1 MTTTTRATI
10 ARRPRGQHPRKP
22 PVQQLPGIK
31 GSRLPEYLE
40 AQEVRAILAAANN
53 PRARLLML
61 FQWRAGL
68 RVSEALAVQAAD
80 LSLESDQPT
89 LRVRSGKGGHARI
102 VPVHPEL
109 QNALTA
115 VLQFA
120 DVVQGR
126 SIIGVSRTTAWRWVQ
141 AGVDRAVAIMNLH
154 QLGFITRKENVILLG
169 PAGVGKTH
177 LAIALAI
184 TAAERGRGSS
194 PPRTRTR
201 PAGFGLPFPR
211 TIPRRRAPRTRLV
224 PRCLGYLRFPG
235 SLRSSLTLTKRG
247 IYPSLPM
254 GVASSS
260 SARFTVPC
268 ETFMMRATR
277 RIDGVSAYIRRLQ
290 R

>member
-1 MTTTTRATI
+1 MATAARTALTRRAK
-10 ARRPRGQHPRKP
+10 GMHPKQP
-22 PVQQLPGIK
+22 GVQQLPGIK

-109 QNALTA
+109 QNALIA

-141 AGVDRAVAIMNLH
+141 AGVDRAVAMGSLH
-154 QLGFITRKENVILLG
+154 EG
-169 PAGVGKTH
+169 
-177 LAIALAI
+177 
-184 TAAERGRGSS
+184 
-194 PPRTRTR
+194 
-201 PAGFGLPFPR
+201 
-211 TIPRRRAPRTRLV
+211 RRRIGTHTFRHSYARHLLLHGVPINYLSKWLGHRSISTTLVYLELV
-224 PRCLGYLRFPG
+224 PDPTGRL
-235 SLRSSLTLTKRG
+235 
-247 IYPSLPM
+247 
-254 GVASSS
+254 A
-260 SARFTVPC
+260 AVP
-268 ETFMMRATR
+268 
-277 RIDGVSAYIRRLQ
+277 
-290 R
+290 